1 MRWAGW
7 SSGASPGGSLPED
20 AGLEQSLGL
29 WCERVGGLL
38 EQTLDVALA
47 HHGLRRRHWQVLD
60 ALGPATLTR
69 AQIAEAMLPFWVA
82 AAVTQT
88 DVVDDLVR
96 RDWAETDGS
105 SYWLTSAGRAA
116 HERITAAVA
125 QLQADS
131 LRGIPEA
138 DRRVALEV
146 LARVAA
152 NLSP

>member
-1 MRWAGW
+1 
-7 SSGASPGGSLPED
+7 
-20 AGLEQSLGL
+20 
-29 WCERVGGLL
+29 
-38 EQTLDVALA
+38 VALA

-60 ALGPATLTR
+60 ALGPAPLTR

-125 QLQADS
+125 QLRADS